1 MRVEYEIFSVGS
13 LFIGIAEAEG
23 VIYCNTIPLK
33 SEKEAE
39 RDLIKN
45 CRSAWPDLVLE
56 KGSVNCGEVPIKI
69 YKIFSG
75 ENEDTSNIILANHK
89 NIRFQEALN
98 TISLIPWGMFTT
110 YGEIAKVITTSPR
123 AVGLYASK
131 NPFPLIVPCHRVVRG
146 DMRVGGYGYGEELKA
161 KLLIKEGIEVDLT
174 RMRVNPNKL
183 IRASDLRRMREVLSH
198 AGST

>member
-1 MRVEYEIFSVGS
+1 MGISYEIFSVGG
-13 LFIGIAEAEG
+13 LFIGIAEGEG
-23 VIYCNTIPLK
+23 IIYCNTIPLK

-45 CRSAWPDLVLE
+45 CRSAWPDLTLE
-56 KGSVNCGEVPIKI
+56 KGSINCGEVVVKI
-69 YKIFSG
+69 YTIFSG
-75 ENEDTSNIILANHK
+75 KNENTSNTILANHR
-89 NIRFQEALN
+89 NIKFQEALN

-110 YGEIAKVITTSPR
+110 YGEIARAIGTSPR

-161 KLLIKEGIEVDLT
+161 QLLIREGIEVDLS

-183 IRASDLRRMREVLSH
+183 IRASDLKRVRGVRSC
-198 AGST
+198 

>member
-89 NIRFQEALN
+89 NMKFQEALN